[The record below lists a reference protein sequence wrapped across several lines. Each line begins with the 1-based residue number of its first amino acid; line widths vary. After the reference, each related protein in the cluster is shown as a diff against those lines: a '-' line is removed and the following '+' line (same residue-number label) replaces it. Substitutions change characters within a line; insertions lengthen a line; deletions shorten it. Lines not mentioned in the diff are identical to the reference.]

1 MRQHLTDILTRLRD
15 VAKRVAPFAVA
26 AVMFFTAS
34 PETQT
39 GMLWMWA
46 TMVALL
52 TGWYIIAK
60 FRYLRWLAGA
70 EQREA
75 ESKAR
80 TKALMDEWY
89 APKPEQQ
96 TADWFN
102 WDGPYTVAGQP
113 R

>member
-1 MRQHLTDILTRLRD
+1 MRQTDILPALRT
-15 VAKRVAPFAVA
+15 ATKTVAPYAGTAVL
-26 AVMFFTAS
+26 FFTAS
-34 PETQT
+34 PQTQT
-39 GMLWMWA
+39 AMLNMWA
-46 TMVALL
+46 VGSIIL

-60 FRYLRWLAGA
+60 HNHRRWLAGA
-70 EQREA
+70 AQRQA

-80 TKALMDEWY
+80 MQALMDEWY

-96 TADWFN
+96 TAEWFN

>member
-1 MRQHLTDILTRLRD
+1 MRQHLTDILTALRD
-15 VAKRVAPFAVA
+15 GAKRVAPFAVA
-26 AVMFFTAS
+26 AAMFLTAS
-34 PETQT
+34 PQAQT
-39 GMLWMWA
+39 SMLHMWA
-46 TMVALL
+46 VGSALL
-52 TGWYIIAK
+52 VGWYIIAK

-70 EQREA
+70 ERREA

-80 TKALMDEWY
+80 MQALMDEWY

-96 TADWFN
+96 TAEWFN